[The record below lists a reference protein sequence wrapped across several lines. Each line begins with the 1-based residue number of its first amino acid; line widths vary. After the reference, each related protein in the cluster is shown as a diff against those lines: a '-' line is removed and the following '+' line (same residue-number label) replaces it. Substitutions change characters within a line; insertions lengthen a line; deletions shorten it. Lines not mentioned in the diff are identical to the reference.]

1 MSRVDQRLED
11 IDVALSRIRELLP
24 DDYEAWQG
32 DIACQLAVERL
43 WVLVGNTA
51 EHYRSGTGA
60 LAGQH
65 PWAELYDLR
74 CVLAH
79 QEPAERD
86 PDRVWAETIRD
97 LDRVRTEVRAHRK

>member
-1 MSRVDQRLED
+1 MSRADQRLD
-11 IDVALSRIRELLP
+11 GIDAALARIRELLP
-24 DDYEAWQG
+24 DDYEAWLG

-51 EHYRSGTGA
+51 ERYRTGA
-60 LAGQH
+60 GIPSGQD

-86 PDRVWAETIRD
+86 PDRVWADSRRD
-97 LDRVRTEVRAHRK
+97 LGRVRAEVRAHLE